1 MTQSNPADHFIV
13 PPCEREIEI
22 IHRDEHIIVLNKPHG
37 LLSVPGQD
45 PRNVD
50 SVLTRLKVA
59 DPGVRLVHRLD
70 FATSGLMV
78 ACLTDLAI
86 VEMNRQFRERL
97 VEKCYEAVLVG
108 HLPEDQFVIDLPIGR
123 GEFPRSVV
131 CFEGGKAAVTKV
143 EVVERGVTERGVA
156 YSRVLFRPVT
166 GRTHQL
172 RLHALEVGFP
182 IFGCDLYCMDVVT
195 DHGTVSSEALADRLM
210 LHACGLG
217 FVCLGSDFRVWTDS
231 IDADFAG
238 FLV

>member
-1 MTQSNPADHFIV
+1 M
-13 PPCEREIEI
+13 
-22 IHRDEHIIVLNKPHG
+22 LNKPHG

-45 PRNVD
+45 ARNVD

-108 HLPEDQFVIDLPIGR
+108 HLPEDRFEIDLPIGR
-123 GEFPRSVV
+123 GEFPRSKV
-131 CFEGGKAAVTKV
+131 CFEGGKEAVTRV
-143 EVVERGVTERGVA
+143 EVLERGVTAEGVG
-156 YSRVLFRPVT
+156 YSRVQFRPVT

-172 RLHALEVGFP
+172 RLHALAVGFP
-182 IFGCDLYCMDVVT
+182 IFGCDLYSMDVETEGGVVCSE
-195 DHGTVSSEALADRLM
+195 GLSSRLM
-210 LHACGLG
+210 LHAGGLG
-217 FVCLGSDFRVWTDS
+217 FLNLGGGAVVFNAESSFISHGNFSQVNK
-231 IDADFAG
+231 IP
-238 FLV
+238 FLSVPH

>member
-1 MTQSNPADHFIV
+1 MANPADHFIV

-50 SVLTRLKVA
+50 SVLTRLKVT

-78 ACLTDLAI
+78 ACLTDFAI
-86 VEMNRQFRERL
+86 ADLNRQFRERL

-108 HLPEDQFVIDLPIGR
+108 HLIKDQFEIDLPVGR
-123 GEFPRSVV
+123 GEFPRSKV
-131 CFEGGKAAVTKV
+131 CAETGKVAVTRV
-143 EVVERGVTERGVA
+143 EVLERGVTAEGVG

-172 RLHALEVGFP
+172 RLHSLAVGFA
-182 IFGCDLYCMDVVT
+182 IFGCDLYSMPVETKGGV
-195 DHGTVSSEALADRLM
+195 VSSEELAGRLM

-217 FVCLGSDFRVWTDS
+217 FYAPERGGAVRYESCL
-231 IDADFAG
+231 
-238 FLV
+238 FL

>member
-1 MTQSNPADHFIV
+1 MANPADHFIV

-50 SVLTRLKVA
+50 SVLTRLKVT

-86 VEMNRQFRERL
+86 VELNRQFRERL

-108 HLPEDQFVIDLPIGR
+108 HVPEDSFEIDLPIGR

-131 CFEGGKAAVTKV
+131 CFETGKAAVTRV
-143 EVVERGVTERGVA
+143 EVVERGVTEAGVA
-156 YSRVLFRPVT
+156 FSKVIFRPVT

-172 RLHALEVGFP
+172 RLHALSVGFP
-182 IFGCDLYCMDVVT
+182 IMGCDLYSMDVVRA
-195 DHGTVSSEALADRLM
+195 GGVVSSFELSDRLM

-217 FVCLGSDFRVWTDS
+217 FTCPVGGVGWFESGVLECGL
-231 IDADFAG
+231 I
-238 FLV
+238 